1 MILLDTHV
9 LLWERFGY
17 GNLGRRTRG
26 VIERAVQDGDI
37 AVSAISFWEVA
48 MLHDKRRLTLLRD
61 VASWRESLLRDGLL
75 EIPVDGAIATRA
87 GFLRDLSGEPADRV
101 IVATALE
108 GHRLVTADQHI
119 LDWPGALSRLDA
131 TE

>member
-1 MILLDTHV
+1 
-9 LLWERFGY
+9 
-17 GNLGRRTRG
+17 
-26 VIERAVQDGDI
+26 
-37 AVSAISFWEVA
+37 

-61 VASWRESLLRDGLL
+61 VASWREALLRDGLV
-75 EIPVDGAIATRA
+75 EIPVDGEIATRA
-87 GFLRDLSGEPADRV
+87 GFLRDLPGEPADRV